1 MLKKIIFLLLFVAS
15 SSVFA
20 QYETAAGLRLTGAYA
35 ITLKHFVSK
44 SNAFE
49 GLLYGYGSGV
59 TAVLLYEKH
68 QPEFENGFRTFY
80 GFGGH
85 VGTSSGRLGRYRP
98 YYVVDTGV
106 SLGIDAIG
114 GIEYNFNEVPINLS
128 LDWKPSLGIINSPG
142 LYLGDV
148 AISVR
153 WAFKR

>member
-15 SSVFA
+15 SSAFA
-20 QYETAAGLRLTGAYA
+20 QYETAVGLRLTGAYA
-35 ITLKHFVSK
+35 LSLKHFVSK

-68 QPEFENGFRTFY
+68 QPEFSKGFRTFY

-85 VGTSSGRLGRYRP
+85 IGTSSGRLGRYRP
-98 YYVVDTGV
+98 YYATDAGV
-106 SLGIDAIG
+106 SIGVDAIG
-114 GIEYNFNEVPINLS
+114 GIEYNFVEVPINLS
-128 LDWKPSLGIINSPG
+128 LDWKPSLKIINSPG
-142 LYLGDV
+142 FYPEDV
-148 AISVR
+148 AFSVR